1 MNERIKELAMQSG
14 FRNYNGPHLFS
25 PYIEGMELDDEL
37 EEFAKL
43 IIHECLSIVDDE
55 TKSHWD
61 TRVEIF
67 NDIVKHFG
75 VK

>member
-37 EEFAKL
+37 EEFAQL
-43 IIHECLSIVDDE
+43 IIKECAKVADDRY
-55 TKSHWD
+55 D
-61 TRVEIF
+61 TGFCPVGSFIKE
-67 NDIVKHFG
+67 HFG
-75 VK
+75 VE